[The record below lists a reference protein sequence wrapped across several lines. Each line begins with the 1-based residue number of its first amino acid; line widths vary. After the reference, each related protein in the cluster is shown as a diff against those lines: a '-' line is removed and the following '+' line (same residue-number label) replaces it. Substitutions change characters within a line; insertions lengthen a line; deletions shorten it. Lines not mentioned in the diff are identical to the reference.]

1 MKKCNTFEEQKGTRY
16 ISRNVYFSII
26 VSSYLSSTKPCLI
39 FLLICFDWKIEG
51 FYQSSLANE
60 VDFTNIM
67 NVSQISWLKNKNFKK
82 LRHGFVE
89 KRAMITTALTS
100 SCHLKPLVPFR
111 LWKKGPENAF
121 LTLIVNYRNI
131 VQKKNYAIQD
141 SIKMAI

>member
-1 MKKCNTFEEQKGTRY
+1 MSSLIKEINRSIKHSLYYYEKLTFSKLQFYRKENLKKCNTFEEQKGTRY

-111 LWKKGPENAF
+111 L
-121 LTLIVNYRNI
+121 
-131 VQKKNYAIQD
+131 
-141 SIKMAI
+141 